1 MADNKINMIS
11 HTELKKGVIFILNNQ
26 PWQVLESDIMFK
38 GRGRSVVRAKIKNM
52 ITGNVLS
59 QTFHQG
65 QNFDEAEIIK
75 KKVKFLY
82 SHRDKYFFSDI
93 DNPSNRFNLEKT
105 EIGSVCQFLKPDQE
119 VEALFFEGKVIGI
132 SLPIKMQFKVVEAPP
147 GIQADRAEPGA
158 KQVKLE
164 GGAKITVPLFIK
176 EGDIIEVNTEEG
188 KYVRR
193 IGN

>member
-1 MADNKINMIS
+1 MIS

-147 GIQADRAEPGA
+147 GIQADRAEPGT